1 MKGFGKFVRAFGAD
15 SSGATAIEYAL
26 IVAGISAIIV
36 AIVGTTGTALN
47 DSLFNK
53 VATALAG

>member
-1 MKGFGKFVRAFGAD
+1 MSGFGNFVRAFRSD
-15 SSGATAIEYAL
+15 TRGATAIEYAL
-26 IVAGISAIIV
+26 IVAGISAVII

-53 VATALAG
+53 VATAHAG

>member
-1 MKGFGKFVRAFGAD
+1 MTGFGKFVRAFGSD
-15 SSGATAIEYAL
+15 TSGATAIEYAL
-26 IVAGISAIIV
+26 IVAGISAVIIS
-36 AIVGTTGTALN
+36 IVGTTGSALN